1 MLTIR
6 GCRIRVRV
14 RRTTEAT
21 EGDRM
26 TMLLLFILGIVL
38 GIVVNPLWF
47 ILAGIAIVV
56 IAVAAFVD

>member
-1 MLTIR
+1 MLMTS
-6 GCRIRVRV
+6 GCLTRVLARK
-14 RRTTEAT
+14 TTEAT